1 MTNDSLRSTATT
13 VTYISESNFV
23 SYPPS
28 SAARA
33 RTIEAIVL
41 RALADDRV
49 DHPAASPL
57 VAMTRTSLHGD
68 HGPIHT
74 KNSQTLAL
82 KLDMGNNLEDLGEVL
97 FPPKTS
103 IPTPS
108 LLRTRKLILDE
119 TYLHALLATW
129 ESKTELDRLLVIANA
144 MAADRALTFTVNF
157 SQKRQRSLGADLME
171 AFKKLRNEL
180 GDIASLGPTLAT
192 LEHDD
197 GDRLHLHGMIM
208 TAASPAILRKLL
220 LRLGGLSEN
229 VRFRNTRQVKIVP
242 ATCPLGWGLYM
253 TKDLLKLPAS
263 ESDVLIY
270 ASQGARKLG
279 KAHLEELRTASVRKL
294 GINPEFR
301 GRARMRSK
309 GRGVSRRAVCRS
321 RRGGGTNHKVGLYF
335 GMPRFW

>member
-1 MTNDSLRSTATT
+1 MTNDSLKSTTTT
-13 VTYISESNFV
+13 VTYISESDFV

-33 RTIEAIVL
+33 RTIEAVVL

-49 DHPAASPL
+49 DHPATSPL

-82 KLDMGNNLEDLGEVL
+82 MLDMGNNLEDLGEVL

-129 ESKTELDRLLVIANA
+129 ESKTELDRLLITANA
-144 MAADRALTFTVNF
+144 MPADQTLTFTVNF
-157 SQKRQRSLGADLME
+157 SQKRQRSLGADLTV

-192 LEHDD
+192 LERDD

-208 TAASPAILRKLL
+208 TDASPATLRKVL

-229 VRFRNTRQVKIVP
+229 VRFRNTRQVKIAP

-253 TKDLLKLPAS
+253 TKDLLKLPAA
-263 ESDVLIY
+263 ESDTLIY
-270 ASQGARKLG
+270 ASQTARRLG
-279 KAHLEELRTASVRKL
+279 KSHLEELRRASVRKL
-294 GINPEFR
+294 GIKPDFR
-301 GRARMRSK
+301 GRATARRHGDGASPRHAPRK
-309 GRGVSRRAVCRS
+309 PAVSRVARKAA
-321 RRGGGTNHKVGLYF
+321 
-335 GMPRFW
+335 